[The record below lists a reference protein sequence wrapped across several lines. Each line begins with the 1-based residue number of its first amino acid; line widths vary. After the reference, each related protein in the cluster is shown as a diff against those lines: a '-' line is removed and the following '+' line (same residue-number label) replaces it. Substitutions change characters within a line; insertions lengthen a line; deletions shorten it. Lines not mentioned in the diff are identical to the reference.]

1 MPKGG
6 LMPKKG
12 VHVVPSGG
20 KWLVKKEGSAS
31 ATSSHRTQAAA
42 SKMGRTVAKQ
52 DKTELFVH
60 GRDGRIRERNSY
72 GNDPRGSKG

>member
-1 MPKGG
+1 
-6 LMPKKG
+6 MPKKA

-31 ATSSHRTQAAA
+31 AASTHRTQAAA
-42 SKMGRTVAKQ
+42 SKKGRTIAKQ
-52 DKTELFVH
+52 NKTELFVH

-72 GNDPRGSKG
+72 GSDPRRSRG

>member
-1 MPKGG
+1 MPR
-6 LMPKKG
+6 KG

-20 KWLVKKEGSAS
+20 KWLVTKEGSAT

-42 SKMGRTVAKQ
+42 SKKARSVAKQ

-72 GNDPRGSKG
+72 GNDPRRTKG